1 MASPKEYAYYL
12 EGNKVGIVER
22 DTAFDNDP
30 NSKDYGPGTHRSVW
44 KSPLSD
50 VTDALEVKYTYA
62 PIYRIIL
69 PTNTDDVNVYYGGTN
84 GKLRLGDLSSPYK
97 EFSTL
102 FDVGDYIVL
111 TSGGKFNGLHK
122 VTAFESST
130 GTDNVIVTDTD
141 YSLNQIPVTF
151 EEVTKLY
158 YKISALQ
165 DESFELDLPLYLQK
179 ALVYYVKAK
188 LAEDVAQI
196 ELKEYMMKE
205 FRRMLEKYENSRISG
220 LRIISSGANAIR

>member
-62 PIYRIIL
+62 PTYRIES
-69 PTNTDDVNVYYGGTN
+69 TDVSTATAESWDQDNDGNFRLRAASGT
-84 GKLRLGDLSSPYK
+84 DWTSSPNL
-97 EFSTL
+97 SAVTH
-102 FDVGDYIVL
+102 IVL
-111 TSGGKFNGLHK
+111 TNAGKFNGLHK
-122 VTAFESST
+122 VSLVQST
-130 GTDNVIVTDTD
+130 RIVTTTKI
-141 YSLNQIPVTF
+141 SASTSATLF
-151 EEVTKLY
+151 EETPTLY
-158 YKISALQ
+158 YDVSALQ

-179 ALVYYVKAK
+179 ALVYYVKGK